1 MGGVCTSESVL
12 PRPSLHLA
20 VRWEFALEVRCAC
33 MGDTHTLVHVSVIMR
48 VRPDD
53 SLRCHISA
61 VVFLETLVLELAK

>member
-1 MGGVCTSESVL
+1 MLVWG
-12 PRPSLHLA
+12 
-20 VRWEFALEVRCAC
+20 
-33 MGDTHTLVHVSVIMR
+33 THTLVRVSVIMR